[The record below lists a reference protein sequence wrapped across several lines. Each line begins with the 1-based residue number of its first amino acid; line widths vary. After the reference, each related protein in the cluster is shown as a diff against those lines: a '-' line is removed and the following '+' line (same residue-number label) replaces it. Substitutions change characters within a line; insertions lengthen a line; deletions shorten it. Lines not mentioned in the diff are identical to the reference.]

1 MIRDMQNGCGVYGK
15 RIGGRKMSERAEFD
29 VSKYMIDG
37 VICLENMKI
46 EDCIFK
52 ALQAEWKKKTVKM
65 KNCTFENVTFD
76 NRCGRGYAEVSDCEF
91 VKCSFTG
98 TLGKGQII
106 VGKSLFSECLF
117 EDFHIFGV
125 DRSRIFKSK
134 FTECTIQNVDLMW
147 SIAISGIEIDG
158 GIIKNSRVTAAI
170 MENIFSNLCM
180 EDIEMV
186 GSYDGNK
193 MDNVK
198 LKNVVMSGKMGEK
211 VVTKQENVFDSCNT
225 EEFIFLENSF
235 RLEVKD
241 LK

>member
-1 MIRDMQNGCGVYGK
+1 
-15 RIGGRKMSERAEFD
+15 MSERVEFD

-98 TLGKGQII
+98 TLGKGKII
-106 VGKSLFSECLF
+106 VKNSLFSECLF
-117 EDFHIFGV
+117 EDFHIYGV
-125 DRSRIFKSK
+125 DVSRIFKSK
-134 FTECTIQNVDLMW
+134 CSECTIQNVDIMW
-147 SIAISGIEIDG
+147 SFAISGTEIDG
-158 GIIKNSRVTAAI
+158 GIIKNSRVAHAAI

-180 EDIEMV
+180 EDIEMI
-186 GSYDGNK
+186 GNYDGNK
-193 MDNVK
+193 MDDVK

-211 VVTKQENVFDSCNT
+211 NLTKQENVFDNCNM
-225 EEFIFLENSF
+225 EEFILLKNNLS
-235 RLEVKD
+235 LEVKD
-241 LK
+241 IN